1 MQRSTTLDACPG
13 ILTLHPARDG
23 HVARIRLPGGYVR
36 RAQWAALAALAADF
50 GDGCLDLTARGNVQL
65 RGLQPTA
72 AAELARRAARAGL
85 LPSGAHDRSRNIT
98 ASPLSGLGGQRPLR
112 RLVAALDAA
121 LIADPELAALP
132 GRFLCAVDDGTGGA
146 ALADSDLG
154 LRRSSGRVE
163 VFVAGRSAG
172 VLVPVSAAVPAV
184 LTAARE
190 AIARGVGGQVTRIRD
205 LADGGASVA
214 AAIRGALGPPAS
226 PDDGRLPLGLR
237 AWDRTVPSSAT
248 SASGAAPALGTADG
262 SGRPAGS
269 GTAAGSGIAA
279 GLGAAP
285 ALGAASALGIAPG
298 LGTAPALS
306 TASALGIVP
315 GPGTAPALAG
325 APASGSAVAVI
336 AAPLG
341 RLTGEQVVLIGTLL
355 RSGEVIR
362 LAAASRVVIPLTA
375 PSAAAP
381 ADQAIPPANP
391 ASALDSLARLAA
403 SGLLT
408 GDDDALA
415 GVTACSGLA
424 CSRAVADV
432 RGAARP
438 LPGHPRTHW
447 AACPRSCGK
456 PRDAE
461 AVVAAGPD
469 SFLLPGQ
476 PAPRPLADLTAPN
489 PRSGTS

>member
-1 MQRSTTLDACPG
+1 MRGSAPLDACPG

-72 AAELARRAARAGL
+72 AAELAGRAARAGL

-98 ASPLSGLGGQRPLR
+98 ASPLSGLGGRRPLR
-112 RLVAALDAA
+112 RLVGALDAA

-163 VFVAGRSAG
+163 VFVAGRSSG
-172 VLVPVSAAVPAV
+172 VRVPVSAAVPAV

-190 AIARGVGGQVTRIRD
+190 AITRGVGRQVTRIRD

-214 AAIRGALGPPAS
+214 ASIGGALGPPAS
-226 PDDGRLPLGLR
+226 PDDGRLPLGISARDR
-237 AWDRTVPSSAT
+237 AAFGVDPDAA
-248 SASGAAPALGTADG
+248 ASNGAAPDPAFARDTAFAPD
-262 SGRPAGS
+262 
-269 GTAAGSGIAA
+269 AAFD
-279 GLGAAP
+279 P
-285 ALGAASALGIAPG
+285 D
-298 LGTAPALS
+298 
-306 TASALGIVP
+306 
-315 GPGTAPALAG
+315 
-325 APASGSAVAVI
+325 SAVAVI

-341 RLTGEQVVLIGTLL
+341 RLTGAQIVLIGTLL

-362 LAAASRVVIPLTA
+362 LAPAGRVVIPLAA
-375 PSAAAP
+375 PSAAGP
-381 ADQAIPPANP
+381 ADQLIVPANRAAAPANRAAGLTNHAAGPANP
-391 ASALDSLARLAA
+391 ASAPDSLARLAA
-403 SGLLT
+403 AGLLT
-408 GDDDALA
+408 SDDHALA

-424 CSRAVADV
+424 CNRAVADV
-432 RGAARP
+432 RAAARP

-456 PRDAE
+456 PHDAE
-461 AVVAAGPD
+461 AVIAAGPD

-476 PAPRPLADLTAPN
+476 PSPRPLADLTAPN
-489 PRSGTS
+489 PPSGTS

>member
-1 MQRSTTLDACPG
+1 VAREVLVRGSATLDACPG

-65 RGLQPTA
+65 RGLRPTA

-98 ASPLSGLGGQRPLR
+98 ASPLSGLGGRRPLR
-112 RLVAALDAA
+112 RLVGALDAA

-163 VFVAGRSAG
+163 VFVAGRSSG
-172 VLVPVSAAVPAV
+172 VRVPARAAVPAV

-190 AIARGVGGQVTRIRD
+190 AIARGVGSQVTRIRD

-214 AAIRGALGPPAS
+214 AAIGGALGPPAS
-226 PDDGRLPLGLR
+226 PDDGRLPLGIR
-237 AWDRTVPSSAT
+237 ARDRAT
-248 SASGAAPALGTADG
+248 SGVDSDDVASNA
-262 SGRPAGS
+262 
-269 GTAAGSGIAA
+269 
-279 GLGAAP
+279 
-285 ALGAASALGIAPG
+285 AASDSPAPN
-298 LGTAPALS
+298 TTFASDTTPAPD
-306 TASALGIVP
+306 TTFASD
-315 GPGTAPALAG
+315 
-325 APASGSAVAVI
+325 SAVAVI

-341 RLTGEQVVLIGTLL
+341 RLTGAQIVLIGTLL

-362 LAAASRVVIPLTA
+362 LAPAGRVVVPLSV
-375 PSAAAP
+375 PPGAA
-381 ADQAIPPANP
+381 QASLPI
-391 ASALDSLARLAA
+391 LARLAD

-408 GDDDALA
+408 SDDDALA

-424 CSRAVADV
+424 CNRAVADV
-432 RGAARP
+432 RAAARP
-438 LPGHPRTHW
+438 LPGRPRTHW

-461 AVVAAGPD
+461 AVIAVGPD

-489 PRSGTS
+489 PPSGTS

>member
-1 MQRSTTLDACPG
+1 MRGSATLDACPG

-36 RAQWAALAALAADF
+36 RAQWAALATLAADF

-98 ASPLSGLGGQRPLR
+98 ASPLSGLGGRRPLR
-112 RLVAALDAA
+112 RLVGALDAA

-163 VFVAGRSAG
+163 VFVAGRSSG
-172 VLVPVSAAVPAV
+172 VRVPVGAAVPAV

-190 AIARGVGGQVTRIRD
+190 AIARGVGSQVTRIRD

-214 AAIRGALGPPAS
+214 AAIGGALGPPAS
-226 PDDGRLPLGLR
+226 PDDGRLPLGISARGR
-237 AWDRTVPSSAT
+237 A
-248 SASGAAPALGTADG
+248 ASGVA
-262 SGRPAGS
+262 SN
-269 GTAAGSGIAA
+269 
-279 GLGAAP
+279 
-285 ALGAASALGIAPG
+285 GAASESPAPD
-298 LGTAPALS
+298 TTP
-306 TASALGIVP
+306 VP
-315 GPGTAPALAG
+315 D
-325 APASGSAVAVI
+325 SAVAVI

-341 RLTGEQVVLIGTLL
+341 RLTGAQIVVIGTLL

-362 LAAASRVVIPLTA
+362 LAPAGRVVIPLAA
-375 PSAAAP
+375 PSP
-381 ADQAIPPANP
+381 AGPAGQASGPANP
-391 ASALDSLARLAA
+391 AFVLDSLARLAA
-403 SGLLT
+403 AGLLT
-408 GDDDALA
+408 TDDDALA

-424 CSRAVADV
+424 CNRAVADV
-432 RGAARP
+432 RAAARP
-438 LPGHPRTHW
+438 LPGYPRTHW

-461 AVVAAGPD
+461 AVIAAGPD

-476 PAPRPLADLTAPN
+476 PAPARWPTSPRPTRHQGRHDHREQARL
-489 PRSGTS
+489 PRRQHRSR

>member
-1 MQRSTTLDACPG
+1 VAREVLVRGSATLDACPG

-65 RGLQPTA
+65 RGLQPAA

-98 ASPLSGLGGQRPLR
+98 ASPLSGLGGRRPLR
-112 RLVAALDAA
+112 RLVGALDAA

-132 GRFLCAVDDGTGGA
+132 GRFLCAMDDGTGGA

-163 VFVAGRSAG
+163 VFVAGRSSG
-172 VLVPVSAAVPAV
+172 VRVPARAAVPAV

-190 AIARGVGGQVTRIRD
+190 AIARGVGSQVTRIRD

-214 AAIRGALGPPAS
+214 AAIGGALGPPAS
-226 PDDGRLPLGLR
+226 PDDGRLPLGITSR
-237 AWDRTVPSSAT
+237 DTT
-248 SASGAAPALGTADG
+248 SAPD
-262 SGRPAGS
+262 
-269 GTAAGSGIAA
+269 
-279 GLGAAP
+279 
-285 ALGAASALGIAPG
+285 
-298 LGTAPALS
+298 
-306 TASALGIVP
+306 
-315 GPGTAPALAG
+315 
-325 APASGSAVAVI
+325 SAVAVI

-341 RLTGEQVVLIGTLL
+341 RLTGAQIVLIGTLL

-362 LAAASRVVIPLTA
+362 LAPAGRAAIPLSV
-375 PSAAAP
+375 PSGAA
-381 ADQAIPPANP
+381 QASLPI
-391 ASALDSLARLAA
+391 LARLAG

-408 GDDDALA
+408 SDDDALA

-432 RGAARP
+432 RAAARP

-447 AACPRSCGK
+447 AACPRSCGR

-461 AVVAAGPD
+461 AVIAAGPD

-489 PRSGTS
+489 PPSGTS

>member
-1 MQRSTTLDACPG
+1 VAREVLVRGSATLDACPG

-65 RGLQPTA
+65 RGLRPTA

-98 ASPLSGLGGQRPLR
+98 ASPLSGLGGRRPLR
-112 RLVAALDAA
+112 RLVGALDAA

-163 VFVAGRSAG
+163 VFVAGRSSG
-172 VLVPVSAAVPAV
+172 VRVPARAAVPAV

-190 AIARGVGGQVTRIRD
+190 AIARGVGSQVTRIRD

-214 AAIRGALGPPAS
+214 AAIGGALGPPAS
-226 PDDGRLPLGLR
+226 PDDGRLPLGIR
-237 AWDRTVPSSAT
+237 ARDRAT
-248 SASGAAPALGTADG
+248 SGVDPDGVASNA
-262 SGRPAGS
+262 
-269 GTAAGSGIAA
+269 
-279 GLGAAP
+279 
-285 ALGAASALGIAPG
+285 AASDSPAPN
-298 LGTAPALS
+298 TTFASDTTPAPD
-306 TASALGIVP
+306 TTFASD
-315 GPGTAPALAG
+315 
-325 APASGSAVAVI
+325 SAVAVI

-341 RLTGEQVVLIGTLL
+341 RLTGAQIVLIGTLL

-362 LAAASRVVIPLTA
+362 LAPAGRVVVPLSV
-375 PSAAAP
+375 PPGAA
-381 ADQAIPPANP
+381 QASLPI
-391 ASALDSLARLAA
+391 LARLADF
-403 SGLLT
+403 GLLT
-408 GDDDALA
+408 SDDDALA

-424 CSRAVADV
+424 CNRAVADV
-432 RGAARP
+432 RAAARP
-438 LPGHPRTHW
+438 LPGRPRTHW

-461 AVVAAGPD
+461 AVIAAGPD

-489 PRSGTS
+489 PPSGTS

>member
-1 MQRSTTLDACPG
+1 MRGSAALDACPG

-98 ASPLSGLGGQRPLR
+98 ASPLSGLGGRRPLR
-112 RLVAALDAA
+112 RLVGALDAA

-163 VFVAGRSAG
+163 VFVAGRSSG
-172 VLVPVSAAVPAV
+172 VRVPVSAAVPAV

-190 AIARGVGGQVTRIRD
+190 AIARGVGRQVTRIRD

-214 AAIRGALGPPAS
+214 AAIGGALGPPAS
-226 PDDGRLPLGLR
+226 PDDGRLPLGISARDR
-237 AWDRTVPSSAT
+237 AAFRVDPDAA
-248 SASGAAPALGTADG
+248 ASNGAAPDPAFARDTAFA
-262 SGRPAGS
+262 P
-269 GTAAGSGIAA
+269 
-279 GLGAAP
+279 GAAFDP
-285 ALGAASALGIAPG
+285 DG
-298 LGTAPALS
+298 
-306 TASALGIVP
+306 
-315 GPGTAPALAG
+315 
-325 APASGSAVAVI
+325 AVAVI

-341 RLTGEQVVLIGTLL
+341 RLTGAQIVLIGTLL

-362 LAAASRVVIPLTA
+362 LGPAGRVVIPLAA
-375 PSAAAP
+375 PSAAGP
-381 ADQAIPPANP
+381 ADQLIVPANRVTAPANPAAAPANP
-391 ASALDSLARLAA
+391 ASAPDSLARLAA
-403 SGLLT
+403 VGLLT
-408 GDDDALA
+408 SDDDALA

-424 CSRAVADV
+424 CNRAVADV
-432 RGAARP
+432 RAAARP
-438 LPGHPRTHW
+438 LPGHLRTHW

-461 AVVAAGPD
+461 AVIAAGPD

-476 PAPRPLADLTAPN
+476 PAARPLADLTAPN
-489 PRSGTS
+489 PPSGTS